1 MNDAAI
7 ETLRKQLVAAVR
19 RACPPWL
26 ASRADDLVQT
36 ALIRIVDLS
45 KRDGGNAVAHPSYL
59 KKVAYSV
66 VVDEMRRSFHRNET
80 QEDAD
85 RGLDANPGGRPSP
98 DDALEADAL
107 YDALRACLGGLDR
120 PRRAAVACHLQG
132 YSVPEASDFL
142 GWTKKK
148 TEHLV
153 RRGLTDL
160 RSCLSEK
167 GIVP

>member
-1 MNDAAI
+1 MDEAAI
-7 ETLRKQLVAAVR
+7 ATLRRQLVSAVR

-36 ALIRIVDLS
+36 ALLRIVDPS
-45 KRDGGNAVAHPSYL
+45 GGDGGKTVPHPSYL
-59 KKVAYSV
+59 RKVAYSV
-66 VVDEMRRSFHRNET
+66 VVDEMRRNFHRTEI
-80 QEDAD
+80 QEDPEV
-85 RGLDANPGGRPSP
+85 GLDANPGGVPSP
-98 DDALEADAL
+98 ENALASRSLYRAL
-107 YDALRACLGGLDR
+107 LVCLGDLDR

-132 YSVPEASDFL
+132 YSVPESADFL

-160 RSCLSEK
+160 RACLGEK
-167 GIVP
+167 GIEP